1 MERFTQDILKIDKFV
16 LRVGRFFLH
25 AVCLFWVGI
34 IPGILGFMLIEGRT
48 FSEATL
54 NAISMAGAQG
64 VHFPPVSILGKYFI
78 AVYGFFLQ
86 AIFFVILGVVIS
98 PFVHRILHRWHLN
111 NNKQNDN

>member
-1 MERFTQDILKIDKFV
+1 M
-16 LRVGRFFLH
+16 LRAGRFFLH

-86 AIFFVILGVVIS
+86 AIFLLYWGWLLARLSIVYCIVGI
-98 PFVHRILHRWHLN
+98 
-111 NNKQNDN
+111 